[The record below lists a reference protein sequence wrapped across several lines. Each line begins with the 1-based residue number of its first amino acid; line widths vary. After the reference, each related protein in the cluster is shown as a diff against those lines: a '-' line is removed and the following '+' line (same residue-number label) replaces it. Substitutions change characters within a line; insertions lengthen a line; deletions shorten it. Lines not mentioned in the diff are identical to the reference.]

1 MNAYNLSI
9 SKKER
14 RIGPYLMDKNSDRFR
29 TCLNCGFEFMAKHRS
44 TIYCCDTCADEFYNV
59 NKRKSNSTNEVEQKP
74 VLKKIGGIEKNLML
88 LNQLQLEVGKET
100 FVDFSWMEHVGF
112 DFTCFNHRNKL
123 FNIDPALN
131 CHYLE
136 FGCYRIYRVE
146 YSLLL
151 IYKTH

>member
-74 VLKKIGGIEKNLML
+74 VLKKIGGIEI
-88 LNQLQLEVGKET
+88 T
-100 FVDFSWMEHVGF
+100 
-112 DFTCFNHRNKL
+112 
-123 FNIDPALN
+123 
-131 CHYLE
+131 
-136 FGCYRIYRVE
+136 
-146 YSLLL
+146 
-151 IYKTH
+151 